1 MLVFKGFTFFKY
13 INLLVGVDITF
24 NITYSPIMAT
34 ILGVMLGL
42 ASSEFSNWRRDRK
55 RRSRK
60 KNSTRTL
67 ISLENERN
75 MVLLKEFWYKLNDT
89 EDNEAEKD
97 EDKIDLSH
105 RLIKMP
111 LPAWNDVMWIKQAP
125 LLAITFTDKEII
137 EISSFYNCLQ
147 GLKSIYTKL
156 LDLDAKD
163 REYNSTY
170 AGNGVDLASLPR
182 SKRFHEEAP
191 GLWDEFGDIALKLI
205 ETDFLSNLKKC

>member
-1 MLVFKGFTFFKY
+1 LE
-13 INLLVGVDITF
+13 GVITF
-24 NITYSPIMAT
+24 DIPYNPIMAT
-34 ILGVMLGL
+34 ILGVILGL

-55 RRSRK
+55 RRRRK

-75 MVLLKEFWYKLNDT
+75 MELVKEFWYKLNDV
-89 EDNEAEKD
+89 EENEVD
-97 EDKIDLSH
+97 EDQEKIGLAH

-111 LPAWNDVMWIKQAP
+111 LPSWNQVMWSKQAP
-125 LLAITFTDKEII
+125 LLAISFTDKEII

-147 GLKSIYTKL
+147 KLKSIYTKL

-170 AGNGVDLASLPR
+170 AGNGVDFSSIPR

-191 GLWDEFGDIALKLI
+191 GLWDEFEDITVGLI
-205 ETDFLSNLKKC
+205 EEGTPLDHTMN